1 MCSCTHES
9 FIPVVRCVRLCGRGS
24 GKATLRAD
32 SPISLSDK
40 IEDEEEGDTTT
51 GQNVFIKE
59 DYIGLGLTWKEPMDK
74 KVVGARNA
82 AS

>member
-1 MCSCTHES
+1 VH
-9 FIPVVRCVRLCGRGS
+9 LCGGGG

-40 IEDEEEGDTTT
+40 IEDKEEDDTAM

-59 DYIGLGLTWKEPMDK
+59 DYIGIGLT
-74 KVVGARNA
+74 
-82 AS
+82 